1 MNEVKHI
8 AIGKIGKAVRF
19 KVINQGTGE
28 GDTVIFYSLVSR
40 MNPNY
45 KFYII
50 GPNDLD
56 KLTQAEYD
64 YIFPNHNVFSVHKR
78 NKNVLEEYK
87 CMYDYC
93 ESEGIH
99 FDFGL
104 FLLGLH
110 SDKSIPNFL
119 RKEDGSFYPL
129 LNAFKSYAGPYVY
142 MINKTGMPWYTV
154 SEDARYIT
162 IHTKDILNYER
173 MTFSQINGMFESH
186 KHITCAENT
195 IINNKLGPW
204 STHWVKAIYSHVEK
218 IFLNGIDENWKDQI
232 DIETKLNSPV
242 DSHIIVLSNGCGT
255 SQINFAGNNSSR
267 YPMYKKWIIDNLAGT
282 EYDGTM
288 IYGSWDKEIHDKEPR
303 IVNKLISDLKP
314 EIAKA
319 KYTLV
324 YSQVPGFVTAK
335 PREMIVIGVIPF
347 LHPDYDCHHLLDLP
361 EYLYVKDEQDFLNK
375 VRELDANPEK
385 YKALLNECI
394 AAIKPEYLDGSLINN
409 FIFSHIA
416 EDMGF
421 TYEKPEHGVKSL
433 FRRFSK
439 NMFDADKVNGVTT
452 NN

>member
-8 AIGKIGKAVRF
+8 AIGKIGKALRF
-19 KVINQGTGE
+19 KVISQETG
-28 GDTVIFYSLVSR
+28 GADTIIFYSMVSR

-56 KLTQAEYD
+56 KLTEAEYN

-78 NKNVLEEYK
+78 DTSVLEEYK

-93 ESEGIH
+93 EEQNIH

-104 FLLGLH
+104 FFLGLH

-119 RKEDGSFYPL
+119 RKEDGSFYQL
-129 LNAFKSYAGPYVY
+129 LNAFKSYAGPYIY
-142 MINKTGMPWYTV
+142 MINKTGMRWYTI

-162 IHTKDILNYER
+162 THTKDILNYEQ
-173 MTFSQINGMFESH
+173 MTFSQINGVFESH
-186 KHITCAENT
+186 KHITSAENT

-204 STHWVKAIYSHVEK
+204 STHMVKAVYSHIEK
-218 IFLNGIDENWKDQI
+218 IFLNGIDENWKDRI
-232 DIETKLNSPV
+232 DVEAKLSSPV
-242 DSHIIVLSNGCGT
+242 NSHIIVLSNGCGT
-255 SQINFAGNNSSR
+255 STINVPGNNSSR
-267 YPMYKKWIIDNLAGT
+267 YPMFKKWIIDNLKGT

-288 IYGSWDKEIHDKEPR
+288 IYGVWDDEIYNSEPR
-303 IVNKLISDLKP
+303 IVNKLIPDLTN
-314 EIAKA
+314 EIKQA

-335 PREMIVIGVIPF
+335 PWVMIIYGLIPF
-347 LHPDYDCHHLLDLP
+347 LHPDYDCYHLLDLP

-385 YKALLNECI
+385 YKALLDECMNS
-394 AAIKPEYLDGSLINN
+394 IKPEYLDGSLVNN
-409 FIFSHIA
+409 FIFTKLA
-416 EDMGF
+416 EDMGY
-421 TYEKPEHGVKSL
+421 TYEPVEHGVKPILSRFGKKL
-433 FRRFSK
+433 F
-439 NMFDADKVNGVTT
+439 NAEEVNGKSK
-452 NN
+452 